1 MKWKL
6 FLSGIQSAVK
16 KLGNFHGENL
26 ITEGTGQ
33 VPGLWK
39 AGLSN
44 LCNDLTFA

>member
-33 VPGLWK
+33 VPGL
-39 AGLSN
+39 
-44 LCNDLTFA
+44 